1 MFKIRFIVNTFFI
14 LFYDFSG
21 GNSMKAVVSASD
33 EGTLLRPL
41 TCALPKCKLEILGK
55 PILFYVLDSLLDL
68 EISEIILI
76 LKYKA
81 SQIEAMFP
89 ENEYKGLPV
98 TLVIEEE
105 FSGTA
110 GSVKN
115 AVGDCEETLL
125 VLNGDSLFEF
135 DLKEAKKRHISNSN
149 DATIICKS
157 VDDPREYGVVAV
169 GENNR
174 ILEFIEKP
182 GWSEAFT
189 NIANCGIYFLEP
201 RVLKKIPENKLCDFK
216 KELFPKLLTENFK
229 FEAFISSDYWC
240 EIEDLESY
248 KKVQFDIL
256 GGKTNKKPP
265 FIAENVFTNS
275 TVPNGNF
282 VIVPPVYFGD
292 NVQIESGAVI
302 GPFAVIGEG
311 SLISKGSK
319 IRESILLKNVYVS
332 SGCSVNGALLSDGVS
347 VKKGA
352 SVFENSVLGQDAIIG
367 EESVIANGVLVWPNK
382 TIENGVTITE
392 NVKYS
397 QPVNTALQ
405 INDIIFG
412 DFGVELTPE
421 KTARLGAAIGTLF
434 DGIRVGIG
442 IDGETNSLA
451 LKCGMLGGLIS
462 VGAKSF
468 DLGICFFSQMFYYSA
483 FCDVDV
489 AIFISGGENGVSLSL
504 CEKGG
509 VALSREKIRK
519 IEMILKRSEFNRCS
533 GGDCQSV
540 SVMNSLEQMYLN
552 EIARQFENVKI
563 SIGGVLFFC
572 GNKIISQCVSNA
584 LERLGLTQEN
594 EDFIVKI
601 NNIGTKITVVENSTS
616 FSHEKILAVVA
627 HNEMKQGN
635 DVALP
640 WDAPQIITTLGNS
653 LGRKTYRFSDYSF
666 TQDENSKIKSVTV
679 NQLWSRDAV
688 FLMFK
693 LLKIMNETNK
703 SLKALADELPE
714 FYVAKKVMEIDIS
727 PTLIS
732 KELLGN
738 DFKTDE
744 SGGVTLKNEKGV
756 AKVKSESNGKS
767 LKIITE
773 AVTME
778 LAEEL
783 CGEIE
788 RLISIDIDS

>member
-1 MFKIRFIVNTFFI
+1 M
-14 LFYDFSG
+14 
-21 GNSMKAVVSASD
+21 
-33 EGTLLRPL
+33 
-41 TCALPKCKLEILGK
+41 
-55 PILFYVLDSLLDL
+55 
-68 EISEIILI
+68 
-76 LKYKA
+76 
-81 SQIEAMFP
+81 
-89 ENEYKGLPV
+89 
-98 TLVIEEE
+98 
-105 FSGTA
+105 
-110 GSVKN
+110 
-115 AVGDCEETLL
+115 
-125 VLNGDSLFEF
+125 
-135 DLKEAKKRHISNSN
+135 
-149 DATIICKS
+149 
-157 VDDPREYGVVAV
+157 
-169 GENNR
+169 
-174 ILEFIEKP
+174 
-182 GWSEAFT
+182 
-189 NIANCGIYFLEP
+189 
-201 RVLKKIPENKLCDFK
+201 
-216 KELFPKLLTENFK
+216 
-229 FEAFISSDYWC
+229 
-240 EIEDLESY
+240 
-248 KKVQFDIL
+248 
-256 GGKTNKKPP
+256 
-265 FIAENVFTNS
+265 
-275 TVPNGNF
+275 
-282 VIVPPVYFGD
+282 
-292 NVQIESGAVI
+292 
-302 GPFAVIGEG
+302 
-311 SLISKGSK
+311 
-319 IRESILLKNVYVS
+319 YVS

-468 DLGICFFSQMFYYSA
+468 DLGICFFSQMFYYSV